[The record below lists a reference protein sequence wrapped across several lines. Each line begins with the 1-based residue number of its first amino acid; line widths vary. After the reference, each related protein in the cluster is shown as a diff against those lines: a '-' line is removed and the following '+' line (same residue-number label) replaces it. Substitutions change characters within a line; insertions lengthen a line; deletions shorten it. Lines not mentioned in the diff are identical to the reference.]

1 MTALPPRPGLS
12 RRAQR
17 QRRNPKMM
25 FRSRTA
31 QTTLLAVGS
40 ALALITA
47 SCDRAHAEGNL
58 DASYTISFA
67 RISVGEITATGVFG
81 QNEYAISARARA
93 GGVLKALLVDGEASF
108 STDGTIKGGHP
119 VPTTF
124 TSKMVSNAETLDVT
138 MVLDEGGNVKELTA
152 TPPPSSDR
160 VPVSNSNRQGIVD
173 PLTALL
179 FSATA
184 AGEGL
189 SQEACRRTLPIF
201 DGHQR
206 YDLKLAFIRMD
217 KMTAEKGYAGA
228 VVVCSVSY
236 EPIAGHRANIPLVKY
251 LSEGREMEIALAPI
265 AGTRLLA
272 PFRLSVVSTLANL
285 MIEANRFETIMAPAP
300 AGTPL
305 ISHPVDTSPTRKDGV
320 LERCVRVH
328 SGLTVCQEVPKPAPE
343 RR

>member
-1 MTALPPRPGLS
+1 
-12 RRAQR
+12 
-17 QRRNPKMM
+17 MM
-25 FRSRTA
+25 FRSLAA
-31 QTTLLAVGS
+31 QTTILVSS

-47 SCDRAHAEGNL
+47 TAGDGAHAEGNL

-67 RISVGEITATGVFG
+67 RIPVGEITATAVFG

-108 STDGTIKGGHP
+108 STDGTIKGDYP

-124 TSKMVSNAETLDVT
+124 TSQIVSNAESSDVR
-138 MVLDEGGNVKELTA
+138 MVLEEGNVKELA
-152 TPPPSSDR
+152 VTPPRSSDL
-160 VPVSNSNRQGIVD
+160 VPVTKANRQGIVD

-179 FSATA
+179 FSAA
-184 AGEGL
+184 ATGEGL

-206 YDLKLAFIRMD
+206 YDLKLAFKRMD
-217 KMTAEKGYAGA
+217 KMTAEKGYAGS
-228 VVVCSVSY
+228 VVVCSVNY

-251 LSEGREMEIALAPI
+251 LSEGREIEIALAPI

-285 MIEANRFETIMAPAP
+285 VIEANRFETVMAPAP
-300 AGTPL
+300 EGTPP
-305 ISHPVDTSPTRKDGV
+305 IAHPVDTSSTRRDGV

-343 RR
+343 GR